1 MPNWL
6 TTAEVAERLKF
17 SPATVREMIRR
28 GELRAERWGR
38 QWRVRE
44 EALSRD
50 AEQPKPAD
58 RKKSKRVQE
67 ELARARELLGLSPA
81 ASGVA
86 ARLA

>member
-1 MPNWL
+1 MPDLL

-44 EALSRD
+44 EALVKPD
-50 AEQPKPAD
+50 AKPA
-58 RKKSKRVQE
+58 KPQLSKQMRMEE
-67 ELARARELLGLSPA
+67 ELWEAMRNK
-81 ASGVA
+81 
-86 ARLA
+86 